1 MIVVSNWID
10 NLISEYKTGQEELL
24 KLKDTL
30 KPNVSYLDAQDL
42 KQIDSMIGSM
52 SYSVEWLEKGRQP
65 DSYRGIDKKD
75 AYRLKYYEDMDILP
89 DINEELR
96 KEREPLYL
104 SREQRRLLLNLIRSF
119 SNRER
124 QCFIMYEAEGL
135 SMQKIAD
142 RLGISKGTVQTYI
155 NRAKKKI
162 DLIVS

>member
-142 RLGISKGTVQTYI
+142 RLGISKETVQTYI